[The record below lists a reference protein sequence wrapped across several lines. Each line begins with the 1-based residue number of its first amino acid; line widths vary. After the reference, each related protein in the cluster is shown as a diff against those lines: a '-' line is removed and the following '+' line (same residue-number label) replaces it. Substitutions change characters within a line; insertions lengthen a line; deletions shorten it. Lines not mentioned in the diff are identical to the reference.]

1 MTLKFWVLSDG
12 RIELFFNNQDARCK
26 MQGGGHC
33 CLVWFAL
40 CFAQAYR
47 FKNAILNKICLSCQ
61 LITQVELF
69 N

>member
-1 MTLKFWVLSDG
+1 MTLKFWDLSDG
-12 RIELFFNNQDARCK
+12 RTELFFNNQDAKGYKRR
-26 MQGGGHC
+26 GHC

-40 CFAQAYR
+40 CFSRAYR